1 MSEIKEITIEDV
13 ITTTKKNNRKSDS
26 KLIRKVYNYAKAHHE
41 GQLRKSGE
49 PYIIH
54 PVQVAYI
61 LSTLGLDDSTIC
73 AALLHDVVEDTKIS
87 FDDLKEYGFPN
98 QIIEAVKA
106 LTKQKNE
113 SYDVYIDR
121 VIRNPI
127 AKKVKLADMKHN
139 SDITRIKNPSQKD
152 YDRCQ
157 KYLDKIQYLINKPL
171 S

>member
-1 MSEIKEITIEDV
+1 M
-13 ITTTKKNNRKSDS
+13 
-26 KLIRKVYNYAKAHHE
+26 YAQRAYALAKKAHL
-41 GQLRKSGE
+41 GQKDKGGND
-49 PYIIH
+49 YIEH
-54 PVQVAYI
+54 PKAVASMMDTDIEKAVAY
-61 LSTLGLDDSTIC
+61 
-73 AALLHDVVEDTKIS
+73 LHDVVEDTDIS

-98 QIIEAVKA
+98 QIIEALKA

-121 VIRNPI
+121 VIKNPI

>member
-1 MSEIKEITIEDV
+1 M
-13 ITTTKKNNRKSDS
+13 
-26 KLIRKVYNYAKAHHE
+26 YAQRAYALAKKAHL
-41 GQLRKSGE
+41 GQKDKGGND
-49 PYIIH
+49 YIEH
-54 PVQVAYI
+54 PKAVASMMDTDIEKAVAY
-61 LSTLGLDDSTIC
+61 
-73 AALLHDVVEDTKIS
+73 LHDVVEDTKIS

-121 VIRNPI
+121 VIKNPI

-152 YDRCQ
+152 YARYQ

>member
-1 MSEIKEITIEDV
+1 M
-13 ITTTKKNNRKSDS
+13 
-26 KLIRKVYNYAKAHHE
+26 YAQRAYAVAKKAHL
-41 GQLRKSGE
+41 GQKDKGGND
-49 PYIIH
+49 YIEH
-54 PVQVAYI
+54 PKAVASMMDTDIEKAVAY
-61 LSTLGLDDSTIC
+61 
-73 AALLHDVVEDTKIS
+73 LHDVVEDTEIS

-121 VIRNPI
+121 VIRDPI

>member
-1 MSEIKEITIEDV
+1 M
-13 ITTTKKNNRKSDS
+13 
-26 KLIRKVYNYAKAHHE
+26 YAQRAYALAKKAHL
-41 GQLRKSGE
+41 GQKDKGGND
-49 PYIIH
+49 YIEH
-54 PVQVAYI
+54 PKAVASMMDTDIEKAVAY
-61 LSTLGLDDSTIC
+61 
-73 AALLHDVVEDTKIS
+73 LHDVVEDTNIS

-98 QIIEAVKA
+98 QIIEALKA

-121 VIRNPI
+121 VIKNPI

>member
-1 MSEIKEITIEDV
+1 M
-13 ITTTKKNNRKSDS
+13 
-26 KLIRKVYNYAKAHHE
+26 YAQRAYALAKKAHL
-41 GQLRKSGE
+41 GQKDKGGND
-49 PYIIH
+49 YIEH
-54 PVQVAYI
+54 PKAVASMMDTDIEKAVAY
-61 LSTLGLDDSTIC
+61 
-73 AALLHDVVEDTKIS
+73 LHDVVEDTKIS

-106 LTKQKNE
+106 ITKQKNE

-157 KYLDKIQYLINKPL
+157 KYLDKIQYLIIKPL

>member
-1 MSEIKEITIEDV
+1 M
-13 ITTTKKNNRKSDS
+13 
-26 KLIRKVYNYAKAHHE
+26 YAQRAYALAKKAHL
-41 GQLRKSGE
+41 GQKDKGGND
-49 PYIIH
+49 YIEH
-54 PVQVAYI
+54 PKAVASMMDTDIEKAVAY
-61 LSTLGLDDSTIC
+61 
-73 AALLHDVVEDTKIS
+73 LHDVVEDTKIS

-121 VIRNPI
+121 VIKNSI

>member
-1 MSEIKEITIEDV
+1 M
-13 ITTTKKNNRKSDS
+13 
-26 KLIRKVYNYAKAHHE
+26 YAQRAYALAKKAHL
-41 GQLRKSGE
+41 GQKDKGGND
-49 PYIIH
+49 YIEH
-54 PVQVAYI
+54 PKAVASMMDTDIEKAVAY
-61 LSTLGLDDSTIC
+61 
-73 AALLHDVVEDTKIS
+73 LHDVVEDTNIS

>member
-1 MSEIKEITIEDV
+1 M
-13 ITTTKKNNRKSDS
+13 
-26 KLIRKVYNYAKAHHE
+26 YAQRAYALAKKAHL
-41 GQLRKSGE
+41 GQKDKGGND
-49 PYIIH
+49 YIEH
-54 PVQVAYI
+54 PKAVASMMDTDIEKAVAY
-61 LSTLGLDDSTIC
+61 
-73 AALLHDVVEDTKIS
+73 LHDVVEDTKIS

-139 SDITRIKNPSQKD
+139 SDITRIKNQSQKD

>member
-1 MSEIKEITIEDV
+1 MYV
-13 ITTTKKNNRKSDS
+13 QRA
-26 KLIRKVYNYAKAHHE
+26 YALAKKAHL
-41 GQLRKSGE
+41 GQKGKGGND
-49 PYIIH
+49 YIEHLKAVASMMDTDIEKA
-54 PVQVAYI
+54 VAY
-61 LSTLGLDDSTIC
+61 
-73 AALLHDVVEDTKIS
+73 LHDVVEDTKIS

-121 VIRNPI
+121 VIKNPI

-152 YDRCQ
+152 YARCQ

>member
-1 MSEIKEITIEDV
+1 M
-13 ITTTKKNNRKSDS
+13 
-26 KLIRKVYNYAKAHHE
+26 YAQRAYALAKKAHL
-41 GQLRKSGE
+41 GQKDKGGND
-49 PYIIH
+49 YIEH
-54 PVQVAYI
+54 PKAVASMMDTDIEKAVVY
-61 LSTLGLDDSTIC
+61 
-73 AALLHDVVEDTKIS
+73 LHDVVEDTKIS

-121 VIRNPI
+121 VIKNPI

>member
-1 MSEIKEITIEDV
+1 M
-13 ITTTKKNNRKSDS
+13 
-26 KLIRKVYNYAKAHHE
+26 YAQRAYALAKKAHL
-41 GQLRKSGE
+41 GQKDKGGND
-49 PYIIH
+49 YIEH
-54 PVQVAYI
+54 PKTVASMMDTDIEKAVAY
-61 LSTLGLDDSTIC
+61 
-73 AALLHDVVEDTKIS
+73 LHDVVEDTKIS

-121 VIRNPI
+121 VIRDHI

>member
-1 MSEIKEITIEDV
+1 M
-13 ITTTKKNNRKSDS
+13 
-26 KLIRKVYNYAKAHHE
+26 YAQRAYALAKKAHL
-41 GQLRKSGE
+41 GQKDKGGND
-49 PYIIH
+49 YIEH
-54 PVQVAYI
+54 PKAVASMMDTDIEKAVAY
-61 LSTLGLDDSTIC
+61 
-73 AALLHDVVEDTKIS
+73 LHDVVEDTKIS

-121 VIRNPI
+121 VIKNPI
-127 AKKVKLADMKHN
+127 AKKVKLVDMKHN

>member
-1 MSEIKEITIEDV
+1 M
-13 ITTTKKNNRKSDS
+13 
-26 KLIRKVYNYAKAHHE
+26 YAQRAYALAKKAHL
-41 GQLRKSGE
+41 GQKDKGGND
-49 PYIIH
+49 YIEH
-54 PVQVAYI
+54 PKAVASMMDTDIEKAVAY
-61 LSTLGLDDSTIC
+61 
-73 AALLHDVVEDTKIS
+73 LHDVVEDTEIS

-121 VIRNPI
+121 VIRDPI

>member
-1 MSEIKEITIEDV
+1 MLNKALNIA
-13 ITTTKKNNRKSDS
+13 
-26 KLIRKVYNYAKAHHE
+26 YKAHI
-41 GQLRKSGE
+41 GQLDKGGS
-49 PYIIH
+49 PYILH
-54 PVQVAYI
+54 PVRVALHCQTEDEKI
-61 LSTLGLDDSTIC
+61 V
-73 AALLHDVVEDTKIS
+73 ALLHDVVEDTKIS

-121 VIRNPI
+121 VIKNPI

>member
-1 MSEIKEITIEDV
+1 M
-13 ITTTKKNNRKSDS
+13 
-26 KLIRKVYNYAKAHHE
+26 YAQRAYALAKKAHL
-41 GQLRKSGE
+41 GQKDKGGND
-49 PYIIH
+49 YIEH
-54 PVQVAYI
+54 PKAVASMMDTDIEKAVAY
-61 LSTLGLDDSTIC
+61 
-73 AALLHDVVEDTKIS
+73 LHDVVEDTKIS

-121 VIRNPI
+121 VIKNPI

-139 SDITRIKNPSQKD
+139 SDITCIKNPSQKD

>member
-1 MSEIKEITIEDV
+1 MYAQRAYALAKEAHLGQKDKGENDYIEHP
-13 ITTTKKNNRKSDS
+13 
-26 KLIRKVYNYAKAHHE
+26 KAVASMMDTDIE
-41 GQLRKSGE
+41 KA
-49 PYIIH
+49 
-54 PVQVAYI
+54 VAY
-61 LSTLGLDDSTIC
+61 
-73 AALLHDVVEDTKIS
+73 LHDVVEDTKIS

-127 AKKVKLADMKHN
+127 AKKVKLGDMKHN

>member
-1 MSEIKEITIEDV
+1 M
-13 ITTTKKNNRKSDS
+13 
-26 KLIRKVYNYAKAHHE
+26 YAQRAYALAKKAHL
-41 GQLRKSGE
+41 GQKDKGGND
-49 PYIIH
+49 YIEH
-54 PVQVAYI
+54 PKAVASMMDTDIEKAVAY
-61 LSTLGLDDSTIC
+61 
-73 AALLHDVVEDTKIS
+73 LHDVVEDTKIS
-87 FDDLKEYGFPN
+87 FDDLKECGFPN

>member
-1 MSEIKEITIEDV
+1 M
-13 ITTTKKNNRKSDS
+13 
-26 KLIRKVYNYAKAHHE
+26 YAQRAYALAKKAHL
-41 GQLRKSGE
+41 GQKDKGGND
-49 PYIIH
+49 YIEH
-54 PVQVAYI
+54 PKAVASMMDTDIEKAVAY
-61 LSTLGLDDSTIC
+61 
-73 AALLHDVVEDTKIS
+73 LHDVVEDTKIS

-121 VIRNPI
+121 VIKNPT

>member
-1 MSEIKEITIEDV
+1 M
-13 ITTTKKNNRKSDS
+13 
-26 KLIRKVYNYAKAHHE
+26 YAQRAYALAKKAHL
-41 GQLRKSGE
+41 GQKDKGGND
-49 PYIIH
+49 YIEH
-54 PVQVAYI
+54 PKAVASMMDTDIEKAVAY
-61 LSTLGLDDSTIC
+61 
-73 AALLHDVVEDTKIS
+73 LHDVVEDTKIS

-121 VIRNPI
+121 VIKNLI

>member
-1 MSEIKEITIEDV
+1 M
-13 ITTTKKNNRKSDS
+13 
-26 KLIRKVYNYAKAHHE
+26 YAQRAYALAKKAHL
-41 GQLRKSGE
+41 GQKDKGGND
-49 PYIIH
+49 YIEH
-54 PVQVAYI
+54 PKAVASMMDTDIEKAVAY
-61 LSTLGLDDSTIC
+61 
-73 AALLHDVVEDTKIS
+73 LHDVVEDTKIS

-113 SYDVYIDR
+113 SYGVYIDR
-121 VIRNPI
+121 VIKNPI

>member
-1 MSEIKEITIEDV
+1 M
-13 ITTTKKNNRKSDS
+13 
-26 KLIRKVYNYAKAHHE
+26 YAQRAYALAKKAHL
-41 GQLRKSGE
+41 GQKDKGGND
-49 PYIIH
+49 YIEH
-54 PVQVAYI
+54 PKAVASMMDTDIEKAVAY
-61 LSTLGLDDSTIC
+61 
-73 AALLHDVVEDTKIS
+73 LHDVVEDTKIS

-121 VIRNPI
+121 VIKNPI

-139 SDITRIKNPSQKD
+139 SDITHIKNPSQKD

>member
-1 MSEIKEITIEDV
+1 M
-13 ITTTKKNNRKSDS
+13 
-26 KLIRKVYNYAKAHHE
+26 YAQRAYALAKKAHL
-41 GQLRKSGE
+41 GQKDKGGND
-49 PYIIH
+49 YIEH
-54 PVQVAYI
+54 PKAVASMMDTDIEKAVAY
-61 LSTLGLDDSTIC
+61 
-73 AALLHDVVEDTKIS
+73 LHDVVEDTKIS

-121 VIRNPI
+121 VIRDSI